1 MDRFDKLQQSLITLV
16 VVADIEPTTL
26 LAYDRVSPGGQ
37 SLGPLFTK
45 EGFRKHVANNAIR
58 SVRRSFKLFQSSRK
72 LQSKS
77 RFTPLP
83 EDFNTLSGIKL
94 ARKTKTHLPTWSRN
108 LYLSQ
113 FHPPEVDTMSR
124 STKKSKQKVEWES
137 DESSSETHSR
147 SPRSQP
153 SKKSKFKSKAKKS
166 TKNEGSQATSSF
178 PVIKGG
184 GVVVTDDQESFEYD
198 YRVILNL
205 DQNLNGVVNALGLT
219 LGVTF
224 IHRGVVLEGEATN
237 ILFLAVQP
245 PGFAGSDIDGQID
258 SHPPMFIGN
267 RYVLLTVQTGNQ
279 QCAELLGKLMRKIN
293 EDTSRVGDSTD
304 VAGVRN
310 VAAESL
316 QGLLTSP
323 TTPDTM
329 KVLLELPSNF
339 KPAPDI
345 TFLQNPHFVKK
356 WGANVLYPESMSVSS
371 VTSSKY
377 LEKQF
382 TDIQT
387 GYGLIIPGTDMNDR
401 VGIQTRVPEPPPE
414 EDPLEAM
421 IRARNP
427 KNKKK
432 SGSGTERP
440 RLSVNTKV
448 DGLAEKLNTLAISN
462 GKFAFVLH
470 SKEPAAIF

>member
-1 MDRFDKLQQSLITLV
+1 MDKLDKLQLSLIKLI
-16 VVADIEPTTL
+16 VVADIDPKSL
-26 LAYDRVSPGGQ
+26 LAYDRVLPSGE
-37 SLGPLFTK
+37 SIGPLFTN
-45 EGFRKHVANNAIR
+45 EHFSKHVTNNAIS
-58 SVRRSFKLFQSSRK
+58 SVRRSFKSFRSSNK
-72 LQSKS
+72 SKS
-77 RFTPLP
+77 KFTPLP
-83 EDFNTLSGIKL
+83 EDFNPLSGIKL
-94 ARKTKTHLPTWSRN
+94 ARKTKTILPTWSRN

-113 FHPPEVDTMSR
+113 FHPPKVDTMSR
-124 STKKSKQKVEWES
+124 STKKSKQNVEWES
-137 DESSSETHSR
+137 DESSSETHSHSHSR
-147 SPRSQP
+147 SRSRSRSQP

-178 PVIKGG
+178 PVIKEG
-184 GVVVTDDQESFEYD
+184 GVIVTDGQSFAYD
-198 YRVILNL
+198 YKVTLNL

-267 RYVLLTVQTGNQ
+267 GYVLLTVQTGNQ
-279 QCAELLGKLMRKIN
+279 QCAELLGKLMGKIN

-387 GYGLIIPGTDMNDR
+387 GYGLIIPGTNMNDR

-421 IRARNP
+421 MRAR
-427 KNKKK
+427 K
-432 SGSGTERP
+432 GSGTERP